1 MKYFQSVESD
11 LTIGE
16 RCFLEGIYND
26 VEHSRDSWARFNT
39 QTRTYFDIALQ
50 EAAQGIEC
58 RQKAKVSTDQFDINE
73 FSSLAYQH
81 SLKAIIFSSM
91 CVEAGINDYAGI
103 HLGDNYCEKHIYS
116 MDVVSKW
123 VLIPKLVCGNEID
136 KSGPAFKALQRLIKS
151 RNKLVHSKSKDM
163 GIPSLELAAK
173 LEKAD
178 LDFKEDFDNSFR
190 ALFLLSMEMDDV
202 VGPQYNP
209 IRTLDKTI
217 SPFLKIPDALKTELG
232 QCKSIMS
239 KRRLK

>member
-1 MKYFQSVESD
+1 MEGKY
-11 LTIGE
+11 
-16 RCFLEGIYND
+16 NN
-26 VEHSRDSWARFNT
+26 VEHPRDSWARLNT
-39 QTRTYFDIALQ
+39 QTKTYFDIALQ
-50 EAAQGIEC
+50 EAAQGIEYKK
-58 RQKAKVSTDQFDINE
+58 KAKIGTDQFDINE

-123 VLIPKLVCGNEID
+123 VLIPKLVCGNEVD

-163 GIPSLELAAK
+163 GIPSLELAVK

-178 LDFKEDFDNSFR
+178 LDFEEDFDNSFR
-190 ALFLLSMEMDDV
+190 ALFLLSMEMDYV

-209 IRTLDKTI
+209 IRTLDKAI
-217 SPFLKIPDALKTELG
+217 SPFLKIPDPLKVELDK
-232 QCKSIMS
+232 CKSIIS
-239 KRRLK
+239 RRQIK